1 MSHHEIYCP
10 KIGRIRGLRNSEDIV
25 QFLGV
30 RYANVKD
37 RFSRGVL
44 CEYAQGPN
52 GLLDATKIGSD
63 AYFDSLNFARPLE
76 LSASK

>member
-1 MSHHEIYCP
+1 MSYHEIDHP
-10 KIGRIRGLRNSEDIV
+10 TIGRIRGLRKSEDVV

-44 CEYAQGPN
+44 CEYAQGSN

-63 AYFDSLNFARPLE
+63 AYLDSLNSACLLK